1 MATGRGRLLQQ
12 YWLGLLARR
21 PRIGGD
27 FWAPGSAGEA
37 ARSAGFRMG
46 LGVRLAAGC
55 AAQNH
60 CVQRDVRCEKFHTGC
75 SVSLDS
81 LPSEIL
87 LKILFYLDA
96 VTLLCMGCV
105 NRRFYHLANDKIYS
119 TAFSPKR
126 SNWKVNSVE
135 KTAVS
140 MNLLSVGDK
149 EAGYWK
155 KEYITK
161 QIASVKA
168 ALARVLKPVNPYTG
182 LPVKTKEALRISGLG
197 WVIIVKEKSGKEYTM
212 EHVDLSINDSSVT
225 IVWYGKNWP
234 SLATLSTLDLCG
246 VTPVFMDRSKI
257 PTKNRPRWHSL
268 IAKYD
273 LSHLTESTMIG
284 CDRLIRIFCLNPG
297 LVVGLWQREEEL
309 AFVMANLHFHHLV
322 ERSTL
327 GSAAVPY
334 ELPPH
339 TPFLDDS
346 PEYGLHGYQLHVDMH
361 SGGVF
366 CLCGTF
372 DNLFTKKGYIEN
384 EYVKLIVISFKNS
397 TEHLPLIGKVG
408 LSWKTNIF
416 DGYIK
421 SCSIMDVTLLDEYGK
436 PFWCFSSPVCIQS
449 SSRPSDGPNFLGETY
464 YVDYVDSEGKVHVE
478 LLWLQETEEYLIV
491 SLVLYLRV
499 AKVNHWFGTK
509 Y

>member
-21 PRIGGD
+21 PPIGGD

-46 LGVRLAAGC
+46 LGVRVAAGC

-60 CVQRDVRCEKFHTGC
+60 CAQRDVCCEKFHTGC

-87 LKILFYLDA
+87 LKILFHLDA

-105 NRRFYHLANDKIYS
+105 NRRFYHLANDK
-119 TAFSPKR
+119 
-126 SNWKVNSVE
+126 
-135 KTAVS
+135 
-140 MNLLSVGDK
+140 
-149 EAGYWK
+149 
-155 KEYITK
+155 
-161 QIASVKA
+161 
-168 ALARVLKPVNPYTG
+168 
-182 LPVKTKEALRISGLG
+182 ISGLG

-346 PEYGLHGYQLHVDMH
+346 PEYGLHGYQLHIDMH

-449 SSRPSDGPNFLGETY
+449 SSRPSHGPNFLGETY
-464 YVDYVDSEGKVHVE
+464 HVDYVDSEGKMHVE